1 MALQHLRSGT
11 ANKRPIPTAMSD
23 GQLAVNT
30 NLASPGL
37 FFKDSNG
44 DLVKAGPVHVGT
56 TAPNASPA
64 STAATALVANTVYQI
79 LTVGTS
85 DFTAVGASANTV
97 GVVFTAT
104 GTTTGTGTVSGQQ
117 GVEKG
122 EQWLDTT
129 NSLYV
134 MKVYDGTGWR
144 VTDSISLANGSAAAP
159 SLHFG
164 SDTNTG
170 LFRSAAD
177 SLAITTAGTQ
187 RVVVGAAGGVGI
199 GVVPPSYGTGRN
211 SLDIHSSGATVT
223 HLGLTNSTTGSNGAS
238 NGFNIIQNGL
248 NTLLYLRE
256 SGFMSFSTANTERL
270 RIDSSGRLGLGTSS
284 PGAGIHIA
292 TAGQT
297 TSALNTAGDIN
308 LLVSDTGA
316 SAGNGGSVVFGF
328 NSGSGRFAAI
338 KGQVA
343 TGGGNSIG
351 DLAFSTRNATSDAT
365 LTERLRILSN
375 GNIGIG
381 TSSPSQLLTVAG
393 VARFENFIEFA
404 GSISTPG
411 TAAAIYRPADNN
423 LAFSTASSERMRI
436 DSSGRVGIGTTSPE
450 EILHIAAASETVGS
464 RDGVILQSTS
474 SAAADTGLP
483 LVFTADIG
491 GGFTSYG
498 LASIAGRKETGT
510 VNGSDAAG
518 YLQFATGSTGGSI
531 SEKMRIDSS
540 GRLLVG
546 TTTEGAAIA
555 DNLTVADSGHSGI
568 TIRSGTSSLG
578 SLYFSDGT
586 SGAAEY
592 AGFVE
597 YNHNGNYLGFG
608 TGSTSRLRIDS
619 SGRLLVGTST
629 APSAGNAQYS
639 KLVVQG
645 NTYASTDYGILN
657 LQRGL
662 AASSGITGTIGGIH
676 FSDNTG
682 NEFALIQAVADG
694 TTASNDYPGRLTFST
709 TADGASSPTERL
721 RIDSSGNVFIGG
733 TTASSADIA
742 LNANGRV
749 ESGFNDNTTEG
760 VRLDPAG
767 IVNIRRDSG
776 TSTAIGVFS
785 GGVASASTQTVE
797 IKANGSIT
805 AAGNIVTGNDPGVA
819 GRPAGIR
826 AGFNGTLQI
835 AKASGEQG
843 VVIYKTG
850 TDSAQIE
857 LKTDGSATFASS
869 VNLALLRVVASG
881 TTYPRIIGTP
891 DGTLYSESSAGV
903 YPWQLFPSGAATFAA
918 DASINSLTIGRG
930 AGNVNGNSAFGY
942 QALNSNTTGYNN
954 VANGYQ
960 ALNLNTTGSNN
971 VATGLRALYS
981 NTTAADNVASGYE
994 ALRNNTTGYSNVA
1007 TGREAL
1013 RNNTTGFN
1021 NVAVGPNTL
1030 KSNTTAAYNTAI
1042 GSSSLQSN
1050 TTGTGN
1056 TANGL
1061 QALYSNTTASYNVA
1075 VGYQALRSNTTGAS
1089 NVASG
1094 YTTLYANTTG
1104 NYNTAYGHQSMRFN
1118 TTGTNNV
1125 ANGYAALYN
1134 NTTGNYNV
1142 ATGYEA
1148 LKSVTTGIEN
1158 TGLGTFAL
1166 KLNTGNS
1173 NTAVGYQSLA
1183 QNTTATNNTAVG
1195 TYSLYTNSTGGNNV
1209 ATGYGALQSNTTGS
1223 SNVANGYYALNS
1235 NTTGHSNLAI
1245 GASALQSNTTGVN
1258 NISSGSSSL
1267 YNNTTGS
1274 NNIAYGNTALL
1285 SNTTGQQNV
1294 AISNDALRSNTT
1306 GNYNIAIGLTALNA
1320 NTTASNN
1327 VAIGR
1332 LAGRLNTTGSSN
1344 TAVGSEALYYTTTGS
1359 NNVAI
1364 GRQALFENSTG
1375 AESTA
1380 SGYKALYFN
1389 TTGGSNVAFGA
1400 YALYNCSTGSGNIG
1414 IGAKT
1419 SANIFSPVFNVTTE
1433 SNRLVL
1439 GHTSIT
1445 NAYVKVSWTVTS
1457 DERDKMNFAPVPYGL
1472 DFVNQLKPTAYQFK
1486 VDRDTEEPNGDVR
1499 YGFKAQDILAL
1510 EGDNPVIIDTEDA
1523 DHLKYKG
1530 EHLVP
1535 VLVNAVQ
1542 ELTAMVKELQ
1552 DEVAALKSA

>member
-540 GRLLVG
+540 GNLLVG
-546 TTTEGAAIA
+546 LTTAVGIGGTPA
-555 DNLTVADSGHSGI
+555 DLNSVEIGRGFLNISRDDTVAADHILFGKNGSIASSI
-568 TIRSGTSSLG
+568 GTSTTNSLV
-578 SLYFSDGT
+578 FKTGT
-586 SGAAEY
+586 AEKM
-592 AGFVE
+592 
-597 YNHNGNYLGFG
+597 
-608 TGSTSRLRIDS
+608 RIDS
-619 SGRLLVGTST
+619 SGRVLINETAAATSDSYLT
-629 APSAGNAQYS
+629 VKNASAHCEVNIMSGPSHGSVINMGDTGDYNIGRIKYDNSTNSFQFQTDNA
-639 KLVVQG
+639 
-645 NTYASTDYGILN
+645 
-657 LQRGL
+657 
-662 AASSGITGTIGGIH
+662 
-676 FSDNTG
+676 
-682 NEFALIQAVADG
+682 
-694 TTASNDYPGRLTFST
+694 
-709 TADGASSPTERL
+709 ERL

-1419 SANIFSPVFNVTTE
+1419 SSNIFSPVFNVTTE